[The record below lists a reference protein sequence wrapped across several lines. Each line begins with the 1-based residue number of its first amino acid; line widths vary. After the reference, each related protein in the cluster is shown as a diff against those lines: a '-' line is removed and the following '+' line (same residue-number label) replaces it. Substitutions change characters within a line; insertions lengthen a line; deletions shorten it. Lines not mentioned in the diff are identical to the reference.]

1 MGREGLTCCCCCRW
15 PGFLAGRIGPETEKR
30 MLKML
35 KAAWWGGD
43 GVTEKMAQATQM
55 YGKSNTLLSYSSV
68 NVLGG
73 DFCHITS
80 AYLTF

>member
-1 MGREGLTCCCCCRW
+1 
-15 PGFLAGRIGPETEKR
+15 
-30 MLKML
+30 MLE
-35 KAAWWGGD
+35 AAWWGGD

-55 YGKSNTLLSYSSV
+55 YGKSNTLSYSSSV

-80 AYLTF
+80 AYLAF